1 MAKLLPEEF
10 SQASTPAVSGGLP
23 PLLPSFSLFL
33 IPLLPLLHE
42 MRFLCIVPY
51 VHRFAYLSNNVFPRK
66 GSRDAYLPECRRTRG
81 KVSRICGVVNV
92 LMRKLEA
99 TPRLKA
105 RLRSGCANS
114 CKANLQNFSPRNLKF
129 SSSDSLSNF
138 PSYPPRRSSNLS
150 HKRGELHA
158 WKACFAQVR
167 GNLSS
172 RFAPPPSRRSL
183 NSLSLSLS

>member
-114 CKANLQNFSPRNLKF
+114 GRQTCKTFRLAIS
-129 SSSDSLSNF
+129 
-138 PSYPPRRSSNLS
+138 
-150 HKRGELHA
+150 
-158 WKACFAQVR
+158 
-167 GNLSS
+167 
-172 RFAPPPSRRSL
+172 
-183 NSLSLSLS
+183 NSLPPIPFRIFRAILHGDLPISLTKEASYTRGKLVSRK